1 MKKHLIQLV
10 VLISLPFFSANSS
23 ENKTT
28 DSLLQVIAKSSSD
41 SLKINALNKLSWEF
55 MYTKPDTT
63 KIIARS
69 AIKLWKNSFSKSLL
83 VNSLNDLATSF
94 AVKSEF
100 DSSLTF
106 FNQAKAEAKGLSNQ
120 KLKAMVQNNIG
131 LVYWNQGKLDAAVEA
146 YDLALIE
153 YGQLTSKTID
163 MANVYNNLGLIHN
176 DRGDFDEA
184 VKSFRSAISIFDS
197 LNSKSRGVANTYNNI
212 GRIYKSRGNLPF
224 ALEYYLKA
232 LKILEDIDDK
242 SDAYANVLTN
252 IGNIYNGLDQ
262 NEKALEFYEKS
273 KAALESTSNKSNAFA
288 NVLNNIGDIY
298 KKKKQYDSAYFYF
311 NDALEMQKM
320 LGEESIGMSESY
332 RNIGSVKVAQDKF
345 EEAEDFFEKALS
357 IQRKLGDKEGIAVS
371 LQYLGSLAIEKK
383 QLTSAIKKCKESL
396 EIASKIGLI
405 KTEREACDC
414 LSDAYYQSDN
424 IKQAFK
430 YYKLYIEKRDSI
442 INKDNTRSITQKTMQ
457 YEFDK
462 VQYQDSL
469 NRAAQT
475 KKQELIQR
483 EKDLKQEAEIQ
494 RQRTYSI
501 IGGIGFIFMLGL
513 AFVLYKGYKNKQKA
527 NEIITAKKEEVEEQ
541 NTIIEEKNKE
551 IVDSINYAKR
561 IQNTILPS
569 KTTLSKLLP
578 DSFVLFQP
586 KDIVS
591 GDFYWLDQKD
601 DYVFFAAVDCTGH
614 GVPGALVS
622 VVGHN
627 GLKRVLNEFHLLE
640 PSLMLN
646 KLNELVEDTFSQSTE
661 TIKDGMDLALCR
673 LNRKTNELVYS
684 GANNPLYIVRKKQQV
699 EEKHPLPETAV
710 LSYTSES
717 KTALYEIKADKQP
730 IGKYEY
736 RTTFTSH
743 SIQLIEG
750 DSLYIFSDGFAD
762 QFGGKKGKK
771 FMYKPFKRLIAEL
784 AELKMRAQEKK
795 LFYAFDDWKGELEQI
810 DDVCVMGVRI

>member
-1 MKKHLIQLV
+1 MKRHLFLLLF
-10 VLISLPFFSANSS
+10 LIGFPFFNAKCD
-23 ENKTT
+23 ENKIA
-28 DSLLQVIAKSSSD
+28 DSLLQVIATTSSD
-41 SLKINALNKLSWEF
+41 SVKINALNKLSWEY
-55 MYTKPDTT
+55 MYSKPDTT

-69 AIKLWKNSFSKSLL
+69 AIKLWKKSFKKDLL
-83 VNSLNDLATSF
+83 VNSINDLATSF
-94 AVKSEF
+94 AVKGEF
-100 DSSLTF
+100 DSSLVY
-106 FNQAKAEAKGLSNQ
+106 FNQAKIAAKNLDNR

-146 YDLALIE
+146 YDLALVE
-153 YGQLTSKTID
+153 YDRLTSRTID

-176 DRGDFDEA
+176 DRGDFDQA
-184 VKSFRSAISIFDS
+184 ITSFRSAVSIFDS
-197 LNSKSRGVANTYNNI
+197 LDYKSRGVANTYNNI
-212 GRIYKSRGNLPF
+212 GRIYKTRGNLSY

-232 LKILEDIDDK
+232 LKILEDIEDE

-298 KKKKQYDSAYFYF
+298 RKEKQFDKAFIYF
-311 NDALEMQKM
+311 NDALEMQKD
-320 LGEESIGMSESY
+320 LGEQSIGMSESY
-332 RNIGSVKVAQDKF
+332 RNIGSVKVAQKKF
-345 EEAEDFFEKALS
+345 GEAEKFFKKALS
-357 IQRKLGDKEGIAVS
+357 IQRKIGDKEGIAVS
-371 LQYLGSLAIEKK
+371 LQYLGSLAIEKN
-383 QLTSAIKKCKESL
+383 QLNSAINKCKESL

-424 IKQAFK
+424 IEQAFK
-430 YYKLYIEKRDSI
+430 YYKLYIAKRDSI
-442 INKDNTRSITQKTMQ
+442 INQENTRSITQKAMR

-469 NRAAQT
+469 NRATEA
-475 KKQELIQR
+475 KKQELLQR
-483 EKDLKQEAEIQ
+483 EKDIKQEAEIQ
-494 RQRTYSI
+494 RQRAYSI
-501 IGGIGFIFMLGL
+501 IGGVGFLFMLGL
-513 AFVLYKGYKNKQKA
+513 AFVLFKGYKNKQKA
-527 NEIITAKKEEVEEQ
+527 NEIITAKKEEVEKQ
-541 NTIIEEKNKE
+541 NIVIEEKNRE

-569 KTTLSKLLP
+569 EKNLANLLP
-578 DSFVLFQP
+578 NSFVLFQP

-591 GDFYWLDQKD
+591 GDFYWLDKTD
-601 DYVFFAAVDCTGH
+601 DYIFFATVDCTGH

-627 GLKRVLNEFHLLE
+627 GLKRVLNEFHLTE
-640 PSLMLN
+640 PSLMLD

-661 TIKDGMDLALCR
+661 SIKDGMDLALCR
-673 LNRKTNELVYS
+673 LNRKTNELVYA
-684 GANNPLYIVRKKQQV
+684 GANNPLYIVRKKQKG
-699 EEKHPLPETAV
+699 EEVSILPDSAT
-710 LSYTSES
+710 LSHTNKSGIE
-717 KTALYEIKADKQP
+717 LHEIKADKQP
-730 IGKYEY
+730 IGKYDY
-736 RTTFTSH
+736 RTAFTSH
-743 SIQLIEG
+743 TIQLIEG

-771 FMYKPFKRLIAEL
+771 FMYKPFKRLITDL
-784 AELKMRAQEKK
+784 SELKMRAQEKK